1 MACLLANHGAVCLGE
16 DLGKAFKT
24 CAVLEMTA
32 QIYHMALQIG
42 TPHIIPE
49 DKVAFMRDFVAN
61 HYGQGK

>member
-16 DLGKAFKT
+16 DLSKAFKT
-24 CAVLEMTA
+24 CTVLEMTA
-32 QIYHMALQIG
+32 QIYQMALQIG

-49 DKVAFMRDFVAN
+49 DLAAFMRDFAKN

>member
-1 MACLLANHGAVCLGE
+1 MACLLANHGAVCLGK

-32 QIYHMALQIG
+32 QIYQMALQIG
-42 TPHIIPE
+42 EPKIIP
-49 DKVAFMRDFVAN
+49 DDLVAFMRDFAEN